1 MENKYIFLISVVYI
15 LWIFGKTLSCD
26 QCVNICGT
34 QQFPCCFNN
43 MKKKQF
49 GFRIKSQDEIAPIHN
64 IVVSEYQYTILNI
77 LIIEYIFC
85 YLY

>member
-1 MENKYIFLISVVYI
+1 
-15 LWIFGKTLSCD
+15 
-26 QCVNICGT
+26 
-34 QQFPCCFNN
+34 